1 MKKLLLIFLLIA
13 WNVKASGL
21 NSSYE
26 LVYIYGTFI
35 AIVLIIVGIDFI
47 VKLIYKKL
55 KERKELFNNSSIELN
70 HTEE

>member
-35 AIVLIIVGIDFI
+35 AVVLLIVGIDFL

-55 KERKELFNNSSIELN
+55 KERRNLFEENASELN
-70 HTEE
+70 QIE